1 MKQETSIVARNYR
14 LQEWALM
21 IQECNNRPEG
31 MTITQWCSEHN
42 IKPANYY
49 YRLNEVR
56 KACLD
61 TLPAEVM
68 QQQIVPVSRELL
80 EKQAMASDCSKNGL
94 EVSVNGISIH
104 VTETTSPEL
113 LKMVL
118 GVVSNA

>member
-42 IKPANYY
+42 IKPVNYY

-80 EKQAMASDCSKNGL
+80 EKQAIASDCHKTGL
-94 EVSVNGISIH
+94 EVSVNGVSIH